1 MKKIKNWSN
10 FSESL
15 QTPLSEDEK
24 EKIGRALIKSCKN
37 VWGYIDGFWVKNHG
51 VKILGEILRLSKNN
65 RILINHVNSI
75 SPSTTVDDLVNWIL
89 TNEVDLY
96 HPSGKYSKNII
107 DILTNSYNRGK
118 KLEDKAKDVLIE
130 YYDSIGIQVNPF
142 NPKRNRDIEGYD
154 IFWKMDDGIKSAQ
167 VKPLD
172 NFSSGKFRDFLK
184 CKGHLKQLVTNL
196 FIAIN
201 DKECYIYRTY
211 NHQATTEYLSFPK
224 SNMVYHKVF

>member
-75 SPSTTVDDLVNWIL
+75 SPSTTVDDLVNWIS

-96 HPSGKYSKNII
+96 HPTGKYFKNII
-107 DILTNSYNRGK
+107 AYKLFTIL
-118 KLEDKAKDVLIE
+118 
-130 YYDSIGIQVNPF
+130 
-142 NPKRNRDIEGYD
+142 
-154 IFWKMDDGIKSAQ
+154 
-167 VKPLD
+167 
-172 NFSSGKFRDFLK
+172 
-184 CKGHLKQLVTNL
+184 
-196 FIAIN
+196 
-201 DKECYIYRTY
+201 
-211 NHQATTEYLSFPK
+211 
-224 SNMVYHKVF
+224 